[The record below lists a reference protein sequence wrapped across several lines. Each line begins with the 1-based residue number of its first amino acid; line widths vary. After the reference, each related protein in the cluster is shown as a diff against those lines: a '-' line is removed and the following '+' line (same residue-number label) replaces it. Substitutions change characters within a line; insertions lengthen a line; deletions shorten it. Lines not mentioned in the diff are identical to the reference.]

1 MSTGLLRED
10 FGTIYDT
17 ARQIIEARG
26 KRERGGWRLTYV
38 TGSLEIA
45 RTETDEYDVRHEGA
59 LVFRCRAGGVDDVF
73 EPGEWMVRL
82 VQVGRAQA

>member
-1 MSTGLLRED
+1 MMSTGPLRED
-10 FGTIYDT
+10 FTVVYDT

-26 KRERGGWRLTYV
+26 TREPGGSKLTYV

-45 RTETDEYDVRHEGA
+45 RTGADEYEVRHEGA
-59 LVFRCRAGGVDDVF
+59 LVFRCRAGGEHLF

-82 VQVGRAQA
+82 VQAGRAEA